1 MTLFDRGYRVQALW
15 IVSGNKIKAAST
27 AQKAAK
33 RMSNPFV
40 PVHVFNDRDGSN
52 ARPAGF
58 PVDVVLENL
67 HPGLMVLV
75 YTYGLSNIIQNGIPE
90 HDHSANLIRA
100 YIWRFVSQ
108 LGVRTIFGEELIE
121 RLRAALEVETLNISP
136 YQLTRANDDR
146 AMLKLAKK
154 AEFHRVV
161 MHHYDNPAAAIEAI
175 SKYYNLS

>member
-1 MTLFDRGYRVQALW
+1 
-15 IVSGNKIKAAST
+15 
-27 AQKAAK
+27 
-33 RMSNPFV
+33 
-40 PVHVFNDRDGSN
+40 
-52 ARPAGF
+52 
-58 PVDVVLENL
+58 
-67 HPGLMVLV
+67 MVLV

-161 MHHYDNPAAAIEAI
+161 MHHYDNPVAAIEAI
-175 SKYYNLS
+175 SKYYILS